1 MFGLGF
7 VGNVGH
13 FCNHFWFLSCFF
25 HNHLAINPH
34 VCISPNPAKLLYL
47 RYRRYGGLDKFIKLK
62 LRYVPKSTRFVA
74 QWQWMIYLYSSH
86 NGISYGFSFAA
97 SPSDIV
103 CVPETTQFNT
113 DSGFIGNITTSTSV
127 SPTSSAPLVFAAAGT
142 LSLSTLVVDLKCK
155 SSVDGLR
162 DSCLQLSN
170 AKGSNRFANLAMLEE
185 DIQLDVVTSPSQSMS
200 PSVETSA
207 QFVYNSSLPSTPSSF
222 SDLFVDNVL
231 ATSSDNFDMAQRSR
245 GYGSKYEII
254 FFLKFHLFRWYFVLL
269 DLKGKYSF

>member
-1 MFGLGF
+1 MASSKLSKRSPVLPSELVEEILYRIPHGSLDTNKDADFKLNWKRVAITSMFGLGF
-7 VGNVGH
+7 VATAYNTDANVSTLQITH
-13 FCNHFWFLSCFF
+13 SASMETDPAPPISSPADNST
-25 HNHLAINPH
+25 AI
-34 VCISPNPAKLLYL
+34 S
-47 RYRRYGGLDKFIKLK
+47 
-62 LRYVPKSTRFVA
+62 
-74 QWQWMIYLYSSH
+74 
-86 NGISYGFSFAA
+86 A

-222 SDLFVDNVL
+222 SDLFVDNVV

-245 GYGSKYEII
+245 GY
-254 FFLKFHLFRWYFVLL
+254 
-269 DLKGKYSF
+269 